1 MKASPKPKI
10 IRTSTI
16 PIALAN
22 LLRGQLAFLNE
33 HFEIVAVSSPG
44 EYLEVVSE
52 REKVRTE
59 SVQMYRNIKPFHDLV
74 SLWKL
79 YRLFRREKPFL
90 VHSITPKAGL
100 LSMTAAWMARVPVR
114 AHTFTGLIFPSKS
127 GVMRTLLI
135 AMDKILCSFAT
146 TIYPEGQGVKRD
158 LEQFGI
164 TKKPLNVIG
173 NGNVN
178 GIDVDFFSNAHFSSE
193 ENRNLK
199 TSLGISDEDFVFVF
213 VGRIVRDKGIEE
225 LTSAFDKLSEQNPN
239 VKLLLVGDRE
249 QDLDPISERSENSIR
264 NNPNIISLGWQND
277 VRPFYAIAD
286 ALAFPS
292 YREGFPNVV
301 MQAGAMDLP
310 SIVTN
315 INGCNEIVE
324 HANNGLIIEP
334 KDEKALFEAMKTL
347 LENES
352 VFLRLKANARQAI
365 VSRYAQ
371 KALWEALLFEY
382 ERLSASQKRGIS

>member
-1 MKASPKPKI
+1 MKASPKTKI
-10 IRTSTI
+10 IRTGTI

-33 HFEIVAVSSPG
+33 HFEIVAVSSSG
-44 EYLEVVSE
+44 DYLDMVRD

-59 SVQMYRNIKPFHDLV
+59 SVEMYRNIKPFHDLV

-100 LSMTAAWMARVPVR
+100 LSMTAAWLARVPVR

-127 GVMRTLLI
+127 GMMRTLLI
-135 AMDKILCSFAT
+135 AMDRMLCRFAT
-146 TIYPEGQGVKRD
+146 NIYPEGQGVKRD

-164 TKKPLNVIG
+164 TRKPLKVIG

-178 GIDVDFFSNAHFSSE
+178 GIDVDFFSNGNFSSE
-193 ENRNLK
+193 EKQNLK
-199 TSLGISDEDFVFVF
+199 RSLGISDDDFVFVF
-213 VGRIVRDKGIEE
+213 VGRIVRDKGVHE
-225 LTSAFDKLSEQNPN
+225 LVSAFEKLSEQIPN
-239 VKLLLVGDRE
+239 LKLVIVGDYE
-249 QDLDPISERSENSIR
+249 KDLDPINLETESALQ
-264 NNPNIISLGWQND
+264 NNAKIIATGWQND
-277 VRPFYAIAD
+277 VRPYYAISD

-301 MQAGAMDLP
+301 MQAAAMDLP
-310 SIVTN
+310 CIVTD

-324 HANNGLIIEP
+324 SGQNGLIIP
-334 KDEKALFEAMKTL
+334 AKDELALFEAMKIL
-347 LENES
+347 VENES
-352 VFLRLKANARQAI
+352 VFNRLKENARASI

-371 KALWEALLFEY
+371 KELWNALLQEY
-382 ERLSASQKRGIS
+382 KRLESSKISRKS